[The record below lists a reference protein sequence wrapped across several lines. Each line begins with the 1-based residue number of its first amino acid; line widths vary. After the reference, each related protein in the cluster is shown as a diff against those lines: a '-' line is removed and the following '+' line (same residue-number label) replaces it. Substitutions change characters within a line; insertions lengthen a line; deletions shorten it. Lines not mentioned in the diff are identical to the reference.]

1 MPSEARRQNGERLTG
16 RKRYLVL
23 PCELLVSV
31 SPWLPLPDEEPL
43 PGVLPLDDVVEPLP
57 VIPDEPVPLPLVA
70 VLWPDVPL

>member
-1 MPSEARRQNGERLTG
+1 
-16 RKRYLVL
+16 L

-43 PGVLPLDDVVEPLP
+43 PDVLPLDDVVEPLP